1 MTDLRNETLNHG
13 KLPCLSRLALVVC
26 TVIYFFPAKDAQ
38 ATERHK
44 TEHTLVLEE
53 GERPEA
59 SITDVAW
66 LAGSWQG
73 EGFGGTIEEV
83 WSDPSAGSMMGMFK
97 LMHNGE
103 PSMYEL
109 ELIVEEQDT
118 LVLKVKHFEADFAA
132 WEDKNQFLSF
142 RLVKLTDDA
151 AYFEGLTFKRIGADK
166 LDVYLAAKKGDE
178 FVERHISYN
187 RAANES

>member
-1 MTDLRNETLNHG
+1 MKDKTLNHV
-13 KLPCLSRLALVVC
+13 KLQRLSYLVLVAC
-26 TVIYFFPAKDAQ
+26 AVIFFFSTKDGL

-53 GERPEA
+53 GERPPA
-59 SITDVAW
+59 SIADVAW

-109 ELIVEEQDT
+109 ELIVEELDT

-132 WEDKNQFLSF
+132 WEDKNEFLSF
-142 RLVKLTDDA
+142 PLVKLTDGA
-151 AYFEGLTFKRIGADK
+151 AYFEGLTFIRVGADK

-178 FVERHISYN
+178 FVERHIGYD
-187 RAANES
+187 RIANES